1 MRTLLTDPDHRRA
14 LRAEADALL
23 EFGRAAR
30 VPGGFGWL
38 GDDGLPMPDRPRM
51 LYVTA
56 RMTHVYALATMLDL
70 PGAGELVEHGLRSLT
85 STFWDETYGGWRSA
99 ARPERGSGGGADPA
113 KSGYP
118 HAFVLLATSSA
129 ALAGVPGARELLTQA
144 EEVYLERFWD
154 ADQAMPVEEWD
165 RSFSRCS
172 DYRGANSAMHAVEAM
187 LAVAETTGN
196 LRWLQRAE
204 AVADRLMSIAAEHR
218 WRLPEHYDAE
228 WRPDLDD
235 GRHRPEDP
243 VRPYGSTPGHGLE
256 WSRLLVH
263 LQAVSERAH
272 RAPARDWIADAVALA
287 DRAVADGWAVDGADG
302 FVYTVDF
309 DGTPVVRA
317 RLHWVLCEALGAA
330 TVLYQRTGLERYA
343 QWYAQW
349 WQFALE
355 HQIDH
360 DGGSWHHE
368 LGPDLRPAARIRP
381 GKADLYHA
389 VQACLLPGLP
399 LTGSVASAV
408 HAARG

>member
-1 MRTLLTDPDHRRA
+1 
-14 LRAEADALL
+14 
-23 EFGRAAR
+23 
-30 VPGGFGWL
+30 
-38 GDDGLPMPDRPRM
+38 
-51 LYVTA
+51 
-56 RMTHVYALATMLDL
+56 
-70 PGAGELVEHGLRSLT
+70 
-85 STFWDETYGGWRSA
+85 
-99 ARPERGSGGGADPA
+99 
-113 KSGYP
+113 
-118 HAFVLLATSSA
+118 
-129 ALAGVPGARELLTQA
+129 
-144 EEVYLERFWD
+144 
-154 ADQAMPVEEWD
+154 
-165 RSFSRCS
+165 
-172 DYRGANSAMHAVEAM
+172 
-187 LAVAETTGN
+187 
-196 LRWLQRAE
+196 
-204 AVADRLMSIAAEHR
+204 
-218 WRLPEHYDAE
+218 
-228 WRPDLDD
+228 
-235 GRHRPEDP
+235 
-243 VRPYGSTPGHGLE
+243 
-256 WSRLLVH
+256 
-263 LQAVSERAH
+263 
-272 RAPARDWIADAVALA
+272 RDWIADAVALA

-349 WQFALE
+349 WQFARE